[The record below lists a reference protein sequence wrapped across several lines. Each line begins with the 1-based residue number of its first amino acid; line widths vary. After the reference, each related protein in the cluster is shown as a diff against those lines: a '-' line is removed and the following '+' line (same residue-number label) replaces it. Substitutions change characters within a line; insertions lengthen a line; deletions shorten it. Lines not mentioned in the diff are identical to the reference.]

1 LDTARVLLLLLSST
15 LVYNDVGEADA
26 EESLERLPDRPIVIR
41 DEDPGGCGT
50 TGWIHLGASVVAR
63 HSARLRVGIR

>member
-1 LDTARVLLLLLSST
+1 MPLEL
-15 LVYNDVGEADA
+15 